1 MEAKREK
8 RFYWVEGVT
17 RDEVVRSLS
26 DRRPTRLREQGTR
39 RALVMGYAALV
50 LLLSASQVWMDWRK
64 GQSYT
69 EIFAL
74 AGLLVLY
81 FVLRKSVRHIA
92 DAPDELLDERL
103 ISLRNAGY
111 LVAYRWLAM
120 LVLPFAMVV
129 YRFGVPE
136 AEGGAGRLVSAV
148 AIPYL
153 MLAMALPSMVLAW
166 QLPSERAE
174 EASGTSQA

>member
-1 MEAKREK
+1 M
-8 RFYWVEGVT
+8 
-17 RDEVVRSLS
+17 
-26 DRRPTRLREQGTR
+26 R
-39 RALVMGYAALV
+39 RALVVGYAALA
-50 LLLSASQVWMDWRK
+50 LLLTASQVWMDWRK
-64 GQSYT
+64 GRSYI

-74 AGLLVLY
+74 GGLLVLY

-111 LVAYRWLAM
+111 LVAYRWLVM

-129 YRFGVPE
+129 YRLGGQ
-136 AEGGAGRLVSAV
+136 EGGTSRLVSAV

-153 MLAMALPSMVLAW
+153 MLAAALPSMVLAW

>member
-26 DRRPTRLREQGTR
+26 DRRPTRLREQGMR

-50 LLLSASQVWMDWRK
+50 LLQSASQVWMDWRK

-74 AGLLVLY
+74 VGLLVLY

-111 LVAYRWLAM
+111 LVAYRWLSFAVFP
-120 LVLPFAMVV
+120 LVLLV
-129 YRFGVPE
+129 YRLGGQ
-136 AEGGAGRLVSAV
+136 EGGTSRLVSAV

>member
-26 DRRPTRLREQGTR
+26 DRRPTRLREQGMR
-39 RALVMGYAALV
+39 RALVMGYAALA
-50 LLLSASQVWMDWRK
+50 LLLTASQVWMDWRK
-64 GQSYT
+64 GQSYI
-69 EIFAL
+69 EFFAL
-74 AGLLVLY
+74 GGLLVLY

-111 LVAYRWLAM
+111 LAAYRWLAM
-120 LVLPFAMVV
+120 LVFPFLMVV
-129 YRFGVPE
+129 YRFGGQ
-136 AEGGAGRLVSAV
+136 EGGAGRLVSAV

-153 MLAMALPSMVLAW
+153 MLAAALPSMVLAW

-174 EASGTSQA
+174 EASGTSQV

>member
-26 DRRPTRLREQGTR
+26 DRRPTRLREQGMR
-39 RALVMGYAALV
+39 RALVVGYAGLV
-50 LLLSASQVWMDWRK
+50 VLMTANQAGFDWQK
-64 GQSYT
+64 GRSYV
-69 EIFAL
+69 EFFAL
-74 AGLLVLY
+74 SGLLVLY
-81 FVLRKSVRHIA
+81 FILRKSVRHIA
-92 DAPDELLDERL
+92 DSPDELLDERL

-111 LVAYRWLAM
+111 LVAYRWLVM
-120 LVLPFAMVV
+120 LVFPLAVV
-129 YRFGVPE
+129 IYRLGGQENFGS
-136 AEGGAGRLVSAV
+136 RMVSAV

-153 MLAMALPSMVLAW
+153 MLAAALPSMVLAW

>member
-26 DRRPTRLREQGTR
+26 DRRPTRLREQGMR
-39 RALVMGYAALV
+39 RALVVGYAALA
-50 LLLSASQVWMDWRK
+50 LLLTASQVWMDWRK
-64 GQSYT
+64 GRSYI

-74 AGLLVLY
+74 GGLLVLY

-111 LVAYRWLAM
+111 LVAYRWLVM

-129 YRFGVPE
+129 YRLGGQ
-136 AEGGAGRLVSAV
+136 EGGTSRLVSAV

-153 MLAMALPSMVLAW
+153 MLAAALPSMVLAW